1 MTNLRLN
8 GAGVPGQRCA
18 GILLGLTWAL
28 SAQGQTSAPSL
39 EPDKLFEKLSPS
51 IWVVTTFDA
60 AEKRLAQG
68 SAVVIEAGTLI
79 TNCHV
84 LARARAV
91 VVRRE
96 NIAYGAT
103 LEHADVERDL
113 CQLQVKNFNAP
124 AVELAPTTGLRVGQ
138 RVYAVGNPRGLEVT
152 FSDGL
157 ISGLRKGSDDKT
169 VELVQTSAPIS
180 PGSSGGG
187 LFDGAGRLV
196 GITTATRRDSQ
207 NLNFAMPAD
216 WIRDVPARAKE
227 ALAKR
232 ATGDSRTAGGAG
244 QATRVGG
251 RFVGQV
257 FDYALIDRMTG
268 LRQNVQLRV
277 ERLDGENV
285 MFSGGRVETQQG
297 KVVRSS
303 AQTLSELDAL
313 NQLGGWAHGGML
325 GNRAWRIQTAADG
338 RPTISLDLEAVFGG
352 ESRVTTPA
360 GEFDVQVFRFSGVR
374 QALFNG
380 SAAAR
385 GTYEATVWFAP
396 AINRV
401 VRFVASAQGLS
412 GRLSEEVVLERFDR

>member
-1 MTNLRLN
+1 MTKLRWKGTGVFGPLW
-8 GAGVPGQRCA
+8 AGV
-18 GILLGLTWAL
+18 LLGLTCTLAVQ
-28 SAQGQTSAPSL
+28 AQTPAASL
-39 EPDKLFEKLSPS
+39 DPDKLFEKLSPS

-68 SAVVIEAGTLI
+68 SAVVVEAGTLI

-84 LARARAV
+84 LAKARAV

-113 CQLQVKNFNAP
+113 CQLQVKNFNSP

-157 ISGLRKGSDDKT
+157 ISGLRRGSDDKT

-187 LFDGAGRLV
+187 LFDSAGRLV

-216 WIRDVPARAKE
+216 WIREVPGRARE

-232 ATGDSRTAGGAG
+232 STGDTRTASSAG
-244 QATRVGG
+244 PVARVGG

-257 FDYALIDRMTG
+257 FDYVVIDRMTG

-277 ERLDGENV
+277 ERLDGDNV
-285 MFSGGRVETQQG
+285 IFGGGRIETPQG
-297 KVVRSS
+297 RVVRSS
-303 AQTLSELDAL
+303 TQGLSELDAL
-313 NQLGGWAHGGML
+313 NLLGGWAHGGML
-325 GNRAWRIQTAADG
+325 GNRSWRIQTEAAG
-338 RPTISLDLEAVFGG
+338 RPGISLDLEAVFGG
-352 ESRVTTPA
+352 ESRITTPA
-360 GEFDVQVFRFSGVR
+360 GEFDVQVFRFSGMR
-374 QALFNG
+374 QSLFNG
-380 SAAAR
+380 AASAR

-401 VRFVASAQGLS
+401 VRFVAGAAGLG
-412 GRLSEEVVLERFDR
+412 GRLNEEVVLERFDR